1 MKGNTPQKPRRWSPL
16 EAKSVIGR
24 IWIPSMLLAML
35 AIAVR
40 SLWLLLPAF
49 VLWVVMLAILF
60 AYWRCPHCGKGLPK
74 TGKISACPR
83 CGEEIH

>member
-1 MKGNTPQKPRRWSPL
+1 MNTTKKTSSGETL
-16 EAKSVIGR
+16 YKVFIYVV
-24 IWIPSMLLAML
+24 LAML